1 MTHYKSLDRKADAGR
16 MELMLKQGTETVS
29 SLQLDGKPE
38 QDVMN
43 PGSTAQG
50 GFFSGITQLG
60 AVGHSTYSIHTR
72 LGNPACTAK
81 LRNGKITEI

>member
-1 MTHYKSLDRKADAGR
+1 MQEEWSESGGKGLRQAF
-16 MELMLKQGTETVS
+16 S

-50 GFFSGITQLG
+50 GRFWD
-60 AVGHSTYSIHTR
+60 HT
-72 LGNPACTAK
+72 A
-81 LRNGKITEI
+81 

>member
-1 MTHYKSLDRKADAGR
+1 MQEEWSESGGKGLRQAF
-16 MELMLKQGTETVS
+16 S

-50 GFFSGITQLG
+50 GCFWDHTAQRELEVTPLS
-60 AVGHSTYSIHTR
+60 YIHTR
-72 LGNPACTAK
+72 LVNPVCIAK
-81 LRNGKITEI
+81 LEKAN